1 MESSEAQADLKPA
14 KGFGGMIVVA
24 FESRMAAEAA
34 TLITRFGGQPLV
46 APAMREAPLEEN
58 PAAFEFAARLI
69 AGDFDAAIFLTGV
82 GVRELFRVMETR
94 YPRDAVVTAL
104 KRIVSVA
111 RGPKPVAVLR
121 DFGIA
126 PGIVIGEPNTWREII
141 ATLDQQ
147 FPVAGKRVAVQ
158 EYGVTNRDLMAA
170 LEARGATVTAVPVYR
185 WTLPLDREPVREAIR
200 TIAAG
205 KAGAVLFTSSNQV
218 TNVMRMAEADGL
230 GDQFRRGIAAAVV
243 GSIGPVCTEQLRSLA
258 LPIDLEPTHPKIGH
272 LIKETAAA
280 STAILSRKGTA
291 DRRRIEVTDPQ
302 PAAPGSARARP
313 ANPLA
318 DHPFMRACR
327 REPAPYTP
335 IWLMR
340 QAGRYMPEYRQVRA
354 QHAFIDLCRRP
365 ELAAEVTVTAVERL
379 GVDAAIIFADILLP
393 LIPLGVGLRYEAS
406 DGPIID
412 RPVRTLAQL
421 EQLPPIDT
429 GDALGFVGDSIRLVD
444 RAIGSRT
451 PIIGF
456 AGAPFTLASYLV
468 EGGSSRNYQ
477 ATKTLMYKE
486 PATWHRLMGLLAGIT
501 ADYLKMQIAAGADVV
516 QLFDSWVGSL
526 GPEDYRQFVLPHTQS
541 VVAAVRN
548 LAPVIHF
555 GTITGNLLE
564 LMRAAGGDVIGLDW
578 RVDLA
583 EAWGRLG
590 YAVAVQGNLDPVALF
605 AEVGEIRLRARA
617 ILDQAAGRPGH
628 IFNLGHGI
636 LPETSVDHVIALIDA
651 VHEMSAR

>member
-1 MESSEAQADLKPA
+1 MASSESKADLKPA
-14 KGFGGMIVVA
+14 MGFGGMIVVA
-24 FESRMAAEAA
+24 FESRMAMEAA
-34 TLITRFGGQPLV
+34 ALIARFGGKPLV

-58 PAAFEFAARLI
+58 PAAFEFAAGLI
-69 AGDFDAAIFLTGV
+69 AGQFDAAIFLTGV
-82 GVRELFRVMETR
+82 GVRELFRVIETR
-94 YPRDAVVTAL
+94 YAREAIVAAL
-104 KRIVSVA
+104 KRIVTVA

-121 DFGIA
+121 EFAIE

-185 WTLPLDREPVREAIR
+185 WTLPLDREPMREAIR

-230 GDQFRRGIAAAVV
+230 GDQFRCGIAEAVV
-243 GSIGPVCTEQLRSLA
+243 ASIGPVCSEQLRSVA
-258 LPIDLEPTHPKIGH
+258 LPIDLEPTHPKLGH
-272 LIKETAAA
+272 LIKETAAS
-280 STAILSRKGTA
+280 STAILSRKATA
-291 DRRRIEVTDPQ
+291 AHRIEVLDPR
-302 PAAPGSARARP
+302 PVAAQHIVARP

-327 REPAPYTP
+327 RESAPYTP

-354 QHAFIDLCRRP
+354 QHSFIDLCRRP

-393 LIPLGVGLRYEAS
+393 LIPLGVGLRYEAG

-412 RPVRTLAQL
+412 RPVRTLTQL
-421 EQLPPIDT
+421 EQLPPV
-429 GDALGFVGDSIRLVD
+429 DAGAALSFVGDSIRLVD
-444 RAIGSRT
+444 RAIGAHT

-486 PATWHRLMGLLAGIT
+486 PATWHRLMGLLARIT

-541 VVAAVRN
+541 VIAAVRD

-583 EAWGRLG
+583 EAWQRLG
-590 YAVAVQGNLDPVALF
+590 YDVAVQGNLDPVALF

-617 ILDQAAGRPGH
+617 ILEQAAGRPGH

-636 LPETSVDHVIALIDA
+636 LPETPVDHVIALVDA
-651 VHEMSAR
+651 VHEMSRR